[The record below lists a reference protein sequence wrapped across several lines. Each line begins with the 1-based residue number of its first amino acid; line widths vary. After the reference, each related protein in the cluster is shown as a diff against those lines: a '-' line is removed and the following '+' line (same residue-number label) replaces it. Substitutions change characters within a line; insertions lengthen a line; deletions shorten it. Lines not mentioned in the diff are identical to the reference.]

1 VACGISGAV
10 QHTAGMTGSKLV
22 VAINKDSRAEIFN
35 YADYGIVGDL
45 RKVLPAI
52 IEEIRALRGE

>member
-1 VACGISGAV
+1 
-10 QHTAGMTGSKLV
+10 MTGSKLV

-52 IEEIRALRGE
+52 IEKLKTLREE